1 MASPLELEQ
10 SVSVKMLLVLP
21 PVVMIRVLAL

>member
-21 PVVMIRVLAL
+21 LVVMIRVLAL